1 MGNADKRILNPRKTV
16 LGARDSLENTLGATL
31 HDGAQ
36 CYVIGEQANY
46 RFSMHSKLPLRP
58 PYIIQ
63 PIDAKGQWVRE
74 SGLVGFAVLSDGKLD
89 AQSCRF
95 TDYEHESLVQFEMQ
109 QDELVY
115 VGTVPRLALIDA
127 GATLSFEID
136 PLAFAP
142 VKLGVTVHMK
152 DVAQMLATNCERPG
166 HATVNSTCL
175 LQPGARIVLH
185 VSRTEVLATA
195 NALNVILL

>member
-95 TDYEHESLVQFEMQ
+95 TDYEHGSLVQFEMRQ
-109 QDELVY
+109 GELAY
-115 VGTVPRLALIDA
+115 EGTVSRLALIDA
-127 GATLSFEID
+127 SAALSFED
-136 PLAFAP
+136 PIALAP

-152 DVAQMLATNCERPG
+152 DVTQMFVTNCERPG
-166 HATVNSTCL
+166 PAIVSSTCF

-185 VSRTEVLATA
+185 VSRTEALATA